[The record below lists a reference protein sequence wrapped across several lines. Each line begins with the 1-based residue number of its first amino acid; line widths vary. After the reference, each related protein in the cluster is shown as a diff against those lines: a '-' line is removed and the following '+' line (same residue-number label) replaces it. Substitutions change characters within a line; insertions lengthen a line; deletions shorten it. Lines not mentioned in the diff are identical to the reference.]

1 MGPMFSGKTSELMRL
16 VKRFIVAERECLVLN
31 YSKDNRYGAEGQIST
46 HDQYESLY
54 IQNFR

>member
-1 MGPMFSGKTSELMRL
+1 MFSGKTSELMRL